1 MSKIRPISIIQSMSG
16 KVCEHSDMYFRTN
29 KQTQVVYTGRICNP
43 RDAELTEAQLRAKER
58 FAKVAAAVDELLT
71 DPAERSKWQAK
82 YLKQHKI
89 GSLKGYVFAKINH
102 QYDENGEL
110 LPMGDD

>member
-29 KQTQVVYTGRICNP
+29 KQTQQVCTGKICYP
-43 RDAELTEAQLRAKER
+43 SDTELSEAQVRVQER
-58 FAKVAAAVDELLT
+58 FTKISAAVDQLLS
-71 DPAERSKWQAK
+71 DPAEREKWLTK

-102 QYDENGEL
+102 LYDENGDKIL
-110 LPMGDD
+110 NS

>member
-1 MSKIRPISIIQSMSG
+1 MSRIRPISIIQSMSG

-29 KQTQVVYTGRICNP
+29 RQTQAVYTGRICHP
-43 RDAELTEAQLRAKER
+43 TDAELTEAQLRAKER

-71 DPAERSKWQAK
+71 DPAERSKWLKK

-89 GSLKGYVFAKINH
+89 GSLKGYVFAMINR
-102 QYDENGEL
+102 QYDENGEKIV
-110 LPMGDD
+110 